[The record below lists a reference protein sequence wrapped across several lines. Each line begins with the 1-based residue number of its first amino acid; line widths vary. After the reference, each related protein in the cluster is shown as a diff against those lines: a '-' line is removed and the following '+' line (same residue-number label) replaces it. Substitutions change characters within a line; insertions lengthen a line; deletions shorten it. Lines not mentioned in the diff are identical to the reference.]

1 MKLGLCVIGCGEFA
15 RTFAE
20 SVAVARNQVELYF
33 ASRDY
38 ARAKDYS
45 DEFDGAGA
53 FGSYEDAAADPR
65 IEAFYICT
73 PHHLHLEHA
82 QLAAQAKKHILL
94 EKPIART
101 IDEARTIISAAD
113 DARVKLMVA
122 ENYRFRA
129 PVQEA
134 KRIIDSGGVGRV
146 RLIQLHEEYPW
157 AVSSWRGD
165 RHQRGGGV
173 WIDGGVHKVSVLAYL
188 VGRPNQVYAVEVPPG
203 IPGLEAEDGI
213 VVTTRSPDGV
223 VGIINYTWSIA
234 NPTEVTSVS
243 DSGTRSIANPT
254 EVTWVSVNGT
264 RANLQFQLRD
274 VGRPSLRIEYGD
286 SQETRQLG
294 YDHRGLAPM
303 VLEFRRSI
311 IEASEPAMTGEEG
324 LKDLDVVLKAYESAR
339 TGLSVEIDQAGI

>member
-65 IEAFYICT
+65 IEALYICT

-82 QLAAQAKKHILL
+82 QLAARAKKHILL

-101 IDEARTIISAAD
+101 IDEARAIISAAD
-113 DARVKLMVA
+113 DARVKLMIA
-122 ENYRFRA
+122 ESYRFRA

-157 AVSSWRGD
+157 VASSWRGD

-188 VGRPNQVYAVEVPPG
+188 AGRPNQVYAVEVPPG
-203 IPGLEAEDGI
+203 IPGLAAEDGI

-223 VGIINYTWSIA
+223 VGIINYTW
-234 NPTEVTSVS
+234 
-243 DSGTRSIANPT
+243 SIANPT

-286 SQETRQLG
+286 SQENRQLG

-311 IEASEPAMTGEEG
+311 IEASEPATTGEEG

-339 TGLSVEIDQAGI
+339 TGLPVEIDQTGI